1 MHCIQPKQDNP
12 PISFPSLEFPVSWS
26 EWENEVSDWWSPEL
40 LLQSAS
46 HMEDTWSYITAFIGP
61 GERAIRG
68 LCQDSL
74 LIFPPY
80 SVSPVSLLPFL
91 HSAEGL
97 SDKKV
102 QKWPTC
108 CCFAPVCVC
117 YDGLQTW
124 LCWPVGE
131 LPADKETWLT
141 GTPARRMASLLWKR
155 KVIETMGLCRDKL

>member
-1 MHCIQPKQDNP
+1 
-12 PISFPSLEFPVSWS
+12 
-26 EWENEVSDWWSPEL
+26 
-40 LLQSAS
+40 
-46 HMEDTWSYITAFIGP
+46 MEDTWSYITAFIGHS
-61 GERAIRG
+61 ERAIRG

-74 LIFPPY
+74 LISPPY
-80 SVSPVSLLPFL
+80 SVSPVSLLPCL

-108 CCFAPVCVC
+108 CCFAPVCVWVC
-117 YDGLQTW
+117 YNGLQTW

-141 GTPARRMASLLWKR
+141 GTSARRMASLLWKR
-155 KVIETMGLCRDKL
+155 QVIETRWWGCVETSCRDNEWGPRRPRLTSGGRVKWNHKEMREVGRSARMIV